1 MCQTNSIISG
11 VTLISIRFDARRCFR
26 YDEHMLIYNEQTL
39 IRRPLLVKYLVSFIA
54 VVPLLM
60 SGVALHGQETQVDAA
75 GQDDAQCNVP
85 MLAMPHAN
93 AVDHVAAP
101 ELNHRLNDTTCL
113 PDLESC
119 GRLDVAG
126 KARYFADRSFGVGP
140 FVGPLLWS
148 APILANPPA
157 HYPKGWRQGA
167 GRWVGCTVMRLCF
180 KPLHRVASLQQEL
193 SSMKTLGTQLH
204 RAAILSRERFM
215 LSRLLPST
223 DRTPVVQRLPFR
235 TLSPRPRPVSSVTPI
250 CLAVTTTRVTE
261 STEWASSLAA
271 SLLRIWRR
279 NSLQNSGGWEREC
292 ICRGSCCPMF
302 LTPDLVRTRC
312 ESISLTTEP
321 GCLPRTSRA
330 ISPLSTWLAQT
341 ATVSLRE
348 LGKGQGVRA
357 MYVICSR

>member
-39 IRRPLLVKYLVSFIA
+39 IRRPLPVKYLVSFIA

-167 GRWVGCTVMRLCF
+167 GALGRLYGDALVF
-180 KPLHRVASLQQEL
+180 QTAAQSGKFATGVIFHEDPRYSASSSRNPFARAIHAIAFTALDRSDSGRTTFALSNFVASA
-193 SSMKTLGTQLH
+193 SAGFVGN
-204 RAAILSRERFM
+204 AY
-215 LSRLLPST
+215 LPRGYNDTSHGIN
-223 DRTPVVQRLPFR
+223 RMGIEFG
-235 TLSPRPRPVSSVTPI
+235 S
-250 CLAVTTTRVTE
+250 LAVT
-261 STEWASSLAA
+261 
-271 SLLRIWRR
+271 
-279 NSLQNSGGWEREC
+279 N
-292 ICRGSCCPMF
+292 
-302 LTPDLVRTRC
+302 
-312 ESISLTTEP
+312 
-321 GCLPRTSRA
+321 
-330 ISPLSTWLAQT
+330 LAQEF
-341 ATVSLRE
+341 APEFRW
-348 LGKGQGVRA
+348 LGKRMHLPGFMLPNA
-357 MYVICSR
+357 PNP